1 MNKLIP
7 YSKQKIDNEDINS
20 VLKVLKSNYLTK
32 GPITEKFETSVSKF
46 IKVNY
51 SVAVINASSALILA
65 CKAIGIKKKDL
76 VWTTVNTY
84 ISTINSAL
92 HCEADIDLVDISL
105 DDYNL
110 DIKSLEQKLKI
121 AKMKKKLPKVL
132 IVVHLAGYPNDM
144 KKIYS
149 LSKKY
154 KFLIIEDASHAFGSK
169 FENSYIGNCKY
180 SELTIF
186 SFHPVK
192 VITSAE
198 GGISTTNKNKY
209 YKKILKLRENGIIK
223 KVSKKKI
230 DPNFYDIENL
240 GYNFRL
246 NEINAS
252 LGISQLKKTK
262 SFIKEKNKIAKYYY
276 QKLNNNKILLPKYL
290 NHRVTSWHLFIIRF
304 NLKMMKKNKG
314 DIVRFFKKNNIFVN
328 THYIPLNYFSYLKK
342 ILPKNNYKK
351 AKEYYESSISIPI
364 YPGLKKKHQ
373 DHVINTINR
382 ILN

>member
-1 MNKLIP
+1 
-7 YSKQKIDNEDINS
+7 
-20 VLKVLKSNYLTK
+20 
-32 GPITEKFETSVSKF
+32 
-46 IKVNY
+46 
-51 SVAVINASSALILA
+51 
-65 CKAIGIKKKDL
+65 
-76 VWTTVNTY
+76 
-84 ISTINSAL
+84 
-92 HCEADIDLVDISL
+92 
-105 DDYNL
+105 
-110 DIKSLEQKLKI
+110 
-121 AKMKKKLPKVL
+121 
-132 IVVHLAGYPNDM
+132 M

-198 GGISTTNKNKY
+198 GGIITTNKNKY

-304 NLKMMKKNKG
+304 NLKMMKKIK
-314 DIVRFFKKNNIFVN
+314 
-328 THYIPLNYFSYLKK
+328 
-342 ILPKNNYKK
+342 
-351 AKEYYESSISIPI
+351 
-364 YPGLKKKHQ
+364 
-373 DHVINTINR
+373 VI
-382 ILN
+382 